1 MNLWKID
8 IQQKLV
14 PDSTEPELV
23 FQAAYI
29 LKCSKYMVEIDRLS
43 LVRFVMAMT
52 FRA

>member
-23 FQAAYI
+23 FQAAYNAQNTW
-29 LKCSKYMVEIDRLS
+29 LKLKG
-43 LVRFVMAMT
+43 
-52 FRA
+52 